1 MVIQPKILFSSRS
14 NRGLRMPVLV
24 ICPKNPDSLKYNM
37 ILRDIGRRLPHL
49 DRLTV
54 GRLISF
60 AIAGAGFSNVGQFM
74 KKRILQN
81 ISEQEACEKWND
93 VWRFIHFGQI
103 FHPKVQRLYSLFRRW
118 KGHRTLSKF
127 YEDLFEKYGYTCQD
141 VSSFAYN

>member
-1 MVIQPKILFSSRS
+1 MIIQTKIIFSPRS
-14 NRGLRMPVLV
+14 ARGLRMPVLV

-37 ILRDIGRRLPHL
+37 VLRDIGRRLPHL

-81 ISEQEACEKWND
+81 ISEQE
-93 VWRFIHFGQI
+93 
-103 FHPKVQRLYSLFRRW
+103 VQRLYSLFRRW

-141 VSSFAYN
+141 VSGSV